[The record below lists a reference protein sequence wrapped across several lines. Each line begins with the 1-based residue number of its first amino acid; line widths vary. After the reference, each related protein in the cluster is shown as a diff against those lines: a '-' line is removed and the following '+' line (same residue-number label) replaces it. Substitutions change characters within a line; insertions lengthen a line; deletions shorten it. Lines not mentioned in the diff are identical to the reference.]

1 MSIFSYVRADDDTVA
16 VVTMDMPGRSQ
27 NVWNQSSIAALSS
40 LLDRFEADDGATGA
54 ILTSAKKDFIAGA
67 DLEFI
72 QAMVSGDKDPVVLT
86 ERSGALGTLLR
97 RLETCGKPVACG
109 INGTALGGGY
119 ELALACHHRILV
131 AGKRVQVGLPE
142 ASLGLLPG
150 AGGTQRLPRLIGVKA
165 ALGLLIEGKR
175 LRPDKALKMGLVDS
189 LATDRD
195 DMMQQARAWLAT
207 GPDATRAWDRRGF
220 KVPGGGLESQ
230 DVSNIFMAG
239 TAMFNAKTQGNY
251 PAGRAILSCLFEGL
265 RLPMDAALDVEK
277 RYFVSLLVDPTS
289 SAMVRTLFLELQK
302 ANKLTARPAG
312 HERRPP
318 QKIGVLGAGLMGAGI
333 AYATAKAGIDAV
345 VIDLDDERAA
355 AARTYAERVQDK
367 AIARRRSTEDKKAA
381 ILARITTTAD
391 YAALEG
397 CDLVVEAVF
406 ENREIKATVT
416 QKTEAATEPGC
427 IIGSNTSTLPIT
439 GLAEAASR
447 RERFIGLHFF
457 SPVERM
463 PLVEVIRGEQT
474 SDETLAWALDYIQAI
489 GKTPVVVNDRRGFY
503 TSRVFATYVTEGM
516 VMLIDGVLPAL
527 VENAGRRTGMPMPP
541 LSLADEVGLGLM
553 AQVGRQTR
561 KDLGDAAPH
570 NPSTPLL
577 EKLVFEL
584 DRSGKRSGRGF
595 YDYTTGPDGTPTKSL
610 WTGLGEHCP
619 PTETQPSVDDLVERM
634 LYCQCVEAARAMDEG
649 VIADPGQADVGAILG
664 WGFAPWT
671 GGPFSY
677 MDRIGVAA
685 FVARADTL
693 ADEFGERFRPP
704 ALLRSMAAEGRSFF
718 GGPTE

>member
-1 MSIFSYVRADDDTVA
+1 MSLFSYERPAGDGVA
-16 VVTMDMPGRSQ
+16 ILTMDMPGRAQ
-27 NVWNQSSIAALSS
+27 NVWNPSSIAAFSEA
-40 LLDRFEADDGATGA
+40 LDRLESDDGATGA
-54 ILTSAKKDFIAGA
+54 IVTSAKKDFIAGA
-67 DLEFI
+67 DLESI
-72 QAMVSGDKDPVVLT
+72 QEMVSGDNDPVVLT
-86 ERSGALGTLLR
+86 ESCGALSALLR
-97 RLETCGKPVACG
+97 RLETCGKPVVCG

-150 AGGTQRLPRLIGVKA
+150 AGGTQRLPRLIGVKT
-165 ALGLLIEGKR
+165 ALSLLIEGKR
-175 LRPDKALKMGLVDS
+175 VRPDKALKLGLVNS
-189 LATDRD
+189 LARDRD
-195 DMMQQARAWLAT
+195 DMMQQARGWLAT
-207 GPDATRAWDRRGF
+207 GPDAARPWDLRGF
-220 KVPGGGLESQ
+220 EVPGGGVDSQ
-230 DVSNIFMAG
+230 DIANIFMVG

-277 RYFVSLLVDPTS
+277 RYFVSLLVDPTA

-312 HERRPP
+312 HDRRPP

-333 AYATAKAGIDAV
+333 AYTAAKAGIDAV
-345 VIDLDDERAA
+345 VIDLDDERASA
-355 AARTYAERVQDK
+355 ALQYAARIQDK
-367 AIARRRSTEDKKAA
+367 AISRGRSTEEKKAA
-381 ILARITTTAD
+381 ILSRITATAD
-391 YAALEG
+391 YALLDG
-397 CDLVVEAVF
+397 CNIVVEAVF

-416 QKTEAATEPGC
+416 QKTEAVTGSKC
-427 IIGSNTSTLPIT
+427 VIGSNTSTLPIT
-439 GLAEAASR
+439 GLAEAAGR

-503 TSRVFATYVTEGM
+503 TSRVFSTYVTEGM
-516 VMLIDGVLPAL
+516 VMLMDGVLPAL
-527 VENAGRRTGMPMPP
+527 IENAGRRTGMPMPP

-577 EKLVFEL
+577 ETLVFAL

-595 YDYTTGPDGTPTKSL
+595 YDYTPVPDGKPTKAL
-610 WTGLGEHCP
+610 WTGLAEHCP
-619 PTETQPSVDDLVERM
+619 PADTQPSVEDLMERM

-649 VIADPGQADVGAILG
+649 VITDPGQADVGAILG

-677 MDRIGVAA
+677 MDRLGVAA
-685 FVARADTL
+685 FVARADAL
-693 ADEFGERFRPP
+693 ADVHGERFRPP
-704 ALLRSMAAEGRSFF
+704 GLLRTMAAEGRSFF
-718 GGPTE
+718 P